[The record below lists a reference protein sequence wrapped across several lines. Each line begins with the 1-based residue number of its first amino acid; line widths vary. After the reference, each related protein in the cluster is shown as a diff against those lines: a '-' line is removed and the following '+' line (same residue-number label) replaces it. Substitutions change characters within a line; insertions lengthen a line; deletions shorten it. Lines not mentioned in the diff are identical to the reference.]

1 MPGDSGEELRPAT
14 REELLEGLSF
24 AMRYNGRKRVND
36 AHADG
41 FMARIAAE
49 RLVDYL
55 HQSGFVVMKRPP
67 AAAPSTSRHLPRLT
81 D

>member
-1 MPGDSGEELRPAT
+1 MSDDGGEELRPAT
-14 REELLEGLSF
+14 RDELVHGLAF
-24 AMRYNGRKRVND
+24 AMRYQGRKRAND

-49 RLVDYL
+49 RLADYL
-55 HQSGFVVMKRPP
+55 HQSGFVMKRPP
-67 AAAPSTSRHLPRLT
+67 AAAPNTSRHLPPLT